1 MDQST
6 LTQIL
11 NMKNMKNIPKNLKN
25 IILKSFPICLLSW
38 LTRAS
43 LGVCSLLY
51 ICIWLLFYINIVLS
65 IILEKKLKK
74 IKKGERRIFEHKPK
88 PKTKP
93 KNLED

>member
-1 MDQST
+1 MDQNT

-11 NMKNMKNIPKNLKN
+11 NMKNIPKNLKN

-43 LGVCSLLY
+43 LGVCSFLYILY
-51 ICIWLLFYINIVLS
+51 ICIWLLFYINIVLY
-65 IILEKKLKK
+65 IISEKNKRKSEP
-74 IKKGERRIFEHKPK
+74 IIFEHKPK

-93 KNLED
+93 RNLED